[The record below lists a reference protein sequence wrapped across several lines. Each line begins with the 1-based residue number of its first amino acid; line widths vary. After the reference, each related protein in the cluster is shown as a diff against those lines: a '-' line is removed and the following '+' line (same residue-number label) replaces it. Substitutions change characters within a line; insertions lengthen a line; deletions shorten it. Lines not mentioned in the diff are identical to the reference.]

1 MMYIPKHFATKDDRQ
16 IEEFLKDIG
25 ACDLI
30 TVSGDSLLISTLPML
45 HVPSPSKQGWGTLQG
60 HLARQNPHVRVEGGG
75 VSVVIV
81 RGVSGYVSPG
91 WYPSKLDGGK
101 VVPTWDYVVAH
112 IYGRLTI
119 KDDPIWTRD
128 LVDRL
133 TNHHEARMETPW
145 SIDEAPADFITAQLR
160 AIVGV
165 ELEID
170 RVEAKFKLSQ
180 NRAREDVLGVI
191 DALSGIDDD
200 LALEIRRAND
210 FN

>member
-1 MMYIPKHFATKDDRQ
+1 
-16 IEEFLKDIG
+16 
-25 ACDLI
+25 
-30 TVSGDSLLISTLPML
+30 
-45 HVPSPSKQGWGTLQG
+45 
-60 HLARQNPHVRVEGGG
+60 
-75 VSVVIV
+75 
-81 RGVSGYVSPG
+81 
-91 WYPSKLDGGK
+91 
-101 VVPTWDYVVAH
+101 
-112 IYGRLTI
+112 
-119 KDDPIWTRD
+119 
-128 LVDRL
+128 
-133 TNHHEARMETPW
+133 METPW

>member
-1 MMYIPKHFATKDDRQ
+1 MMYIPKHFAAKDDPQ
-16 IEEFLKDIG
+16 VEEFLKDIG

-60 HLARQNPHVRVEGGG
+60 HLARQNPHVAAEGGG
-75 VSVVIV
+75 PSVVIV

-119 KDDPIWTRD
+119 KDDPHWTRD

-133 TNHHEARMETPW
+133 TNHHEARLEKPW

-180 NRAREDVLGVI
+180 NRTKEDVLGVV
-191 DALSGIDDD
+191 DALTGVDDD

-210 FN
+210 LI